1 MHGTTR
7 FYLDVDGN
15 KPRIRDVTKLYKM
28 LPLRMIPIVGDYYTV
43 LRQRPGKQS
52 DAFEYMSNAKY
63 AYKHVKRD
71 LAQLNVEIFPS
82 RMWHENPTQAIPDE
96 QLLHPYVAWFP
107 CNSFQF
113 EEAEANL
120 GILQIPYGNGIVW
133 RQGAPTAA
141 GKPRLIVD
149 NLGTVQRLCD
159 FGLITSASKTN
170 LLSYKTLLDEQIE
183 LAQAERDKNPFALA
197 IKVFNTHI
205 NRWTKMSKALGAVAN
220 PHSAYGPRVNDLPNE
235 VDKRKRK
242 ASPESLASSSPS
254 ITHDEDDN
262 GGPQPQQ
269 PAENNTDRQN
279 PEGSG
284 GKPI

>member
-1 MHGTTR
+1 
-7 FYLDVDGN
+7 
-15 KPRIRDVTKLYKM
+15 
-28 LPLRMIPIVGDYYTV
+28 MIPIVGDYYRI

-52 DAFEYMSNAKY
+52 DVFEYMPNAKY

-71 LAQLNVEIFPS
+71 LAQLNVEVFPS
-82 RMWHENPTQAIPDE
+82 RMWHENPTQAIHDE
-96 QLLHPYVAWFP
+96 QLHPYSAWFP

-113 EEAEANL
+113 EDAETVL
-120 GILQIPYGNGIVW
+120 GILHIPYGNEIVW
-133 RQGAPTAA
+133 RQGNPTAS

-149 NLGTVQRLCD
+149 NLKTVQRLVD
-159 FGLITSASKTN
+159 YGLITSASKTD
-170 LLSYKTLLDEQIE
+170 LLSFKALLDQQIE

-220 PHSAYGPRVNDLPNE
+220 PHSAYGSRVNDLPDE
-235 VDKRKRK
+235 VDERKRK
-242 ASPESLASSSPS
+242 AGPESLASSSPS
-254 ITHDEDDN
+254 FTRDDDEN
-262 GGPQPQQ
+262 GNPQPKQ

-284 GKPI
+284 GNPN